1 MRGEQQVMPLAN
13 NALLLALGPT
23 DLAAIIERVRPM
35 PLEMGLMLGEIGFP
49 IDQIVFPTSGLVSV
63 VAELASG
70 ERIEAAV
77 TGRTGVVGAP
87 VAFGARTHISTSFVQ
102 MPGSGLV
109 MHAADFID
117 YTTRRPA
124 ARELFFRHEQYL
136 LAQTQQSVACNAR
149 HQVATRLATWLV
161 RASDGAEQLNLQL
174 TQEFLAQMLGVQRAS
189 VSAVAAELQ
198 SEGLIRYRR
207 GQIEILNEKKL
218 IERACECCQTVRM
231 QYRQIFGRENSSEPV
246 EPRS

>member
-1 MRGEQQVMPLAN
+1 MRGKRQVMPLAN
-13 NALLLALGPT
+13 NALLLALGPA
-23 DLAAIIERVRPM
+23 DLAAIIERVRPI

-49 IDQIVFPTSGLVSV
+49 IDQVVFPTSGLVSV

-77 TGRTGVVGAP
+77 TGRSGVVGAP
-87 VAFGARTHISTSFVQ
+87 IALGAKTHISTSFVQ

-109 MHAADFID
+109 MHAADFVD
-117 YTTRRPA
+117 FTMQRPA

-136 LAQTQQSVACNAR
+136 MAQAQQSVACNAR
-149 HQVATRLATWLV
+149 HQVAMRLATWLV
-161 RASDGAEQLNLQL
+161 RARDGAEQLNLQL

-189 VSAVAAELQ
+189 VSLVAAQLQ

-218 IERACECCQTVRM
+218 VERACECCQTVRM
-231 QYRQIFGRENSSEPV
+231 QYRQIFGVENSSELAESAP
-246 EPRS
+246 